1 MSTNQ
6 DSPLGK
12 ESQARIPPRFQFS
25 LRTMFWVTTGT
36 AIICAVSFPMPAVI
50 AMPLMLLISVALPAV
65 LTTVIIYGR
74 SYQRTFCIGA
84 MFPSCIFLLMI
95 PYGSMGLFRFGVT
108 NAQDD
113 IGFRLVVLGFWVSS
127 LLIGGVCVGV
137 RRLVE
142 KRTDSRK
149 P

>member
-95 PYGSMGLFRFGVT
+95 PYGSMGLFRFGL
-108 NAQDD
+108 NGEDD
-113 IGFRLVVLGFWVSS
+113 FWLRLVVFGFWVFCVVVG
-127 LLIGGVCVGV
+127 LVCMGV

-142 KRTDSRK
+142 KRPDSRK